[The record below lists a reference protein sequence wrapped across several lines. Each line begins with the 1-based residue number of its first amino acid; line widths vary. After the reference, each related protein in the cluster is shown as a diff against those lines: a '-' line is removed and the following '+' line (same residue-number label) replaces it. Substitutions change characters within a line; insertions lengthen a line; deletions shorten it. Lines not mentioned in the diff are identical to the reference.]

1 MDSGTEITTLRGH
14 EDAVI
19 DVAFSPDGQVLAS
32 ASQDGTTRLWD
43 VASGTEI
50 TTLRGHED
58 WVDNVAFSP
67 DGQTLASASED
78 GTVRLWGVGEAPAEP
93 AAEEAVPPTDLSEAI
108 LGRWA
113 AVRGPEGIIER
124 EPGMPDYDYA
134 FYADGTMESIGVQM
148 TLGEEGTTEYPIT
161 PGSYEFTGNGRLRM
175 DDGENI
181 MQFQVNINGDRMTL
195 IMDGVEAEFERVGP
209 AE

>member
-1 MDSGTEITTLRGH
+1 MLWDVDNRTEIATLRAH
-14 EDAVI
+14 EDGVLS
-19 DVAFSPDGQVLAS
+19 VAFSPDGQALAS
-32 ASQDGTTRLWD
+32 GSWHSTVKLWD
-43 VASGTEI
+43 VASRTEI
-50 TTLRGHED
+50 ATLAGHEFSA
-58 WVDNVAFSP
+58 NSVAFSP
-67 DGQTLASASED
+67 NGQVLISGSDD
-78 GTVRLWGVGEAPAEP
+78 GTVKLWGA
-93 AAEEAVPPTDLSEAI
+93 LSEAEVAATTELRESI
-108 LGRWA
+108 LGKW
-113 AVRGPEGIIER
+113 VGIRGPQGAIER

-148 TLGEEGTTEYPIT
+148 TLGEEGTTEYPVT

-181 MQFQVNINGDRMTL
+181 MQFQVTINGDRMTL